1 MPRLLADLHL
11 HSVLS
16 PCGDLDMSPQ
26 KIAQRARACGLDLIA
41 VTDHNSAEN
50 ARAVMKAGEREGIV
64 VLPGLEVT
72 TKEEVHILC
81 LFDRPN
87 DAESL
92 QNLLYGR
99 LGNQLNDP
107 EYFGFQVI
115 CDDQDEILGFQPKLL
130 IQAADVSL
138 GELVAQVKALGGMA
152 IAAHIDRP
160 AFGLISQLGFIP
172 QGLELSALEV
182 SSATP
187 INAIRQAMPQ
197 LDDYPIIRSSDAHFL
212 DDIGRGYVELNVFEP
227 DIEGIEQALWSLW
240 QSNHER
246 TFPSHSRYR

>member
-26 KIAQRARACGLDLIA
+26 KIVQRARACGLDLIA

-50 ARAVMKAGEREGIV
+50 ARAIMRAGEREGIV

-92 QNLLYGR
+92 QNFLYGR
-99 LGNQLNDP
+99 LGDQLNDP

-152 IAAHIDRP
+152 VAAHIDRP

-172 QGLELSALEV
+172 KGLELSALEV

-187 INAIRQAMPQ
+187 VSAIRQAMPQ

-212 DDIGRGYVELNVFEP
+212 DDIGRGYVELNVDEP